1 MKDIVPDPR
10 NDALIGAGKSY
21 LVRLLSHWRARTS
34 PHWPWLR
41 RLFSL
46 VLLVASALFMAHT
59 IHGQYTA
66 LGRTALGIAWFDYF
80 VITLLATATVM
91 LTAAIHACVLNR
103 LAPTRIRFVHACYAY
118 AASQVARYV
127 PGKVFGVI
135 MEVEVLAPLAT
146 FRTVLLALLA
156 QTALTYL
163 WSGTL
168 SIVLLTAAYFRLWW
182 LLGLLPV
189 ALLLL
194 WVAQERLWLE
204 RMVEFL
210 VPRKQS
216 MAAESAPAPR
226 RHAQALLGTGLLL
239 LEWIPF
245 FFLWWLLAGGN
256 IGFLRSGVLAGCYIA
271 ASIFGSLLVI
281 IPSGIVVREA
291 AFTVLAGLFGI
302 AAAPAIAWAVVVRL
316 ALTFADLASAGLLWF
331 ASRHAVRDT
340 RIGP

>member
-1 MKDIVPDPR
+1 MNDIEPNPR

-41 RLFSL
+41 KLLSL
-46 VLLVASALFMAHT
+46 VLVLASVIFMAHT
-59 IHGQYTA
+59 IRGQYQA
-66 LGRTALGIAWFDYF
+66 LGRTALDIGWFDYF

-103 LAPTRIRFVHACYAY
+103 LAPIRIRFVHACYAY

-135 MEVEVLAPLAT
+135 MEVQVLAPLAT

-163 WSGTL
+163 WSGAL
-168 SIVLLTAAYFRLWW
+168 SVVLLTAAYFHLWW

-194 WVAQERLWLE
+194 WIAQERLWLE
-204 RMVEFL
+204 RMVESL

-216 MAAESAPAPR
+216 TANVPAPSPR
-226 RHAQALLGTGLLL
+226 RPAQALLGTGLLL

-245 FFLWWLLAGGN
+245 FFLWWLLAGGS
-256 IGFLRSGVLAGCYIA
+256 IGVVRSSVLAGCYIA
-271 ASIFGSLLVI
+271 ASIFGSLLLI

-291 AFTVLAGLFGI
+291 AFTLLAGLFGI
-302 AAAPAIAWAVVVRL
+302 TAAPAIAWAVVARL

-331 ASRHAVRDT
+331 ASRHAVRDA